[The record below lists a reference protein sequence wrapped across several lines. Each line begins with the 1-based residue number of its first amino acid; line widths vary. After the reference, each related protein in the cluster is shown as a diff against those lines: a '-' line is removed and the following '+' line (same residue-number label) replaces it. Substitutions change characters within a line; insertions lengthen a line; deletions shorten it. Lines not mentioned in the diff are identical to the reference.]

1 MNKVEQQVRDFIAQN
16 FVMAEAADL
25 AADQSLMEA
34 RLIDSTG
41 VLELV
46 AFLEE
51 AFGVQVSDADL
62 VPENLDTIGSI
73 VAYVQRKTGGTVQ

>member
-1 MNKVEQQVRDFIAQN
+1 MNKVEQQVRDFVAQN

-51 AFGVQVSDADL
+51 AFGVQVSDEDL

-73 VAYVQRKTGGTVQ
+73 VAYVQRKTGGTGQ

>member
-1 MNKVEQQVRDFIAQN
+1 MSTLEQRIREFIAQN

-25 AADQSLMEA
+25 ALDQSLMEA

-51 AFGVQVSDADL
+51 AFGVQVSDAEL

-73 VAYVQRKTGGTVQ
+73 VAYVQRKTEGAGQ